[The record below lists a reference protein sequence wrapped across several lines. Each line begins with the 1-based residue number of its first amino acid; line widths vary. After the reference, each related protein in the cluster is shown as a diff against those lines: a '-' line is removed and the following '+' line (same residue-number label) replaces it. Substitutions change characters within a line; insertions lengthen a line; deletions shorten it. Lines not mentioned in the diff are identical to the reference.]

1 MQEKAQKVFGN
12 RWTEIAKVVPGRSD
26 NAVKNRFSTL
36 CKKRAKLDDQFKE
49 NRSPYINLNSKRT
62 MFHNGCIT
70 SGASELT
77 ESLKKF
83 RENRKI
89 NETFPM
95 EHGNG
100 EGHIR
105 PPLAV
110 LVQNLKNMDGCTTH
124 HDISRS
130 KAVMNDGRSSY
141 HDFIS
146 DFDVLTNRLCLI
158 KETGAINKDQSTF
171 LRRDDP
177 KITALIQQADFLS
190 NLAIKV
196 NSEDS
201 NHSLENAWKELQDF
215 LSQSGMN
222 GSMRFEVD
230 KMDFQ
235 FENFK
240 DLMEELRSGDSE
252 SWLLKR
258 QFDMHDESQVG
269 SECNVTSIATE
280 NVTGNH
286 NRDETSLDH
295 YFDFTTDPIVEQ
307 CNKSGFSPNS
317 GTEQALS
324 SHDELIGKHGTVS
337 CIEKTTL
344 HCDLDMMMKP
354 SPENDGG
361 HCRDG
366 FSTNSSTLRVLPI
379 HDEQRG
385 EDGTA
390 SALQNPEFTSPI
402 HMTPLSRRAEAIS
415 SPKFSASE
423 RHFLLR
429 ALGMT
434 SPLPNPNPNSIQ
446 QPSCKRALLHSL

>member
-1 MQEKAQKVFGN
+1 MALEEAPKKPGKDRHVVVWTQQEDDSLREQIKIHGTENWTAIAAKFKDKTSRQCRRRWYTYLSTECKKGGWSAEEDLILCEAQKVFGN

-83 RENRKI
+83 RENSKI

-95 EHGNG
+95 EQGNG

-124 HDISRS
+124 HDMSRS
-130 KAVMNDGRSSY
+130 KAVMNDG
-141 HDFIS
+141 
-146 DFDVLTNRLCLI
+146 
-158 KETGAINKDQSTF
+158 AINKGQSTF
-171 LRRDDP
+171 LKRDDP

-190 NLAIKV
+190 NLSIKI

-230 KMDFQ
+230 NMDIQ

-269 SECNVTSIATE
+269 SECNGASIATE

-286 NRDETSLDH
+286 HRDETSLDH
-295 YFDFTTDPIVEQ
+295 YFDFTMDPIVEQ
-307 CNKSGFSPNS
+307 CDKSGFSPNS

-324 SHDELIGKHGTVS
+324 SHDELIGKDGTVS

-344 HCDLDMMMKP
+344 HCDLDIMMKP
-354 SPENDGG
+354 SPENDGEAFPAEG
-361 HCRDG
+361 ARYD
-366 FSTNSSTLRVLPI
+366 FP
-379 HDEQRG
+379 
-385 EDGTA
+385 
-390 SALQNPEFTSPI
+390 
-402 HMTPLSRRAEAIS
+402 TP
-415 SPKFSASE
+415 
-423 RHFLLR
+423 
-429 ALGMT
+429 
-434 SPLPNPNPNSIQ
+434 
-446 QPSCKRALLHSL
+446 

>member
-62 MFHNGCIT
+62 MFHNECIT

-105 PPLAV
+105 SPLSV

-124 HDISRS
+124 NDISRS
-130 KAVMNDGRSSY
+130 KAVMNDG
-141 HDFIS
+141 
-146 DFDVLTNRLCLI
+146 
-158 KETGAINKDQSTF
+158 AINKGQSTF
-171 LRRDDP
+171 LKRDDP

-230 KMDFQ
+230 KIDFQ

-269 SECNVTSIATE
+269 LECNGTSIATE

-286 NRDETSLDH
+286 HRDETSLDH

-307 CNKSGFSPNS
+307 CDKSGFSPYS
-317 GTEQALS
+317 GTEQAFAALS
-324 SHDELIGKHGTVS
+324 SHDELIGKAGTVS
-337 CIEKTTL
+337 CIEKTAL
-344 HCDLDMMMKP
+344 HCDLDIMMKP